1 MEDVSRL
8 PNTLTIP
15 ETMDR
20 LKISRARIYVLAQTG
35 RLEIKRNGRYSYVD
49 IDSIEEFSKHRQ
61 VWLDALDAPKKPR
74 KKWYV
79 PTGRPRG
86 RPRKNAVEAEFV
98 VEV

>member
-1 MEDVSRL
+1 MEMEDVSRL

-15 ETMDR
+15 ETMEK
-20 LKISRARIYVLAQTG
+20 LQISRARIYVLAQTG
-35 RLEIKRNGRYSYVD
+35 RLLIRRNGRYSYVD

-86 RPRKNAVEAEFV
+86 RPRKTAVAIEP
-98 VEV
+98 EV

>member
-1 MEDVSRL
+1 MEDISRL

-15 ETMDR
+15 ETMNM

-49 IDSIEEFSKHRQ
+49 VGSIDEFSKHRQ

-86 RPRKNAVEAEFV
+86 RPRKSPVELV
-98 VEV
+98 QDTH